1 MKYGRG
7 QIMESAKVGKR
18 GAIIVPA
25 KLRKRFG
32 IEEGTMV
39 IAEERDAVILIRPAV
54 VMPVERY
61 SPERKA
67 EFLLSTSTTAQDYE
81 RARKEVKK
89 LGIDP
94 DAIRH
99 SRAQ

>member
-1 MKYGRG
+1 MKYGGR
-7 QIMESAKVGKR
+7 QSMEAAKVVKR
-18 GAIIVPA
+18 CAIIVPA

-39 IAEERDAVILIRPAV
+39 IAEERDDGILIRPAV

-94 DAIRH
+94 DALRH
-99 SRAQ
+99 RRPQ